1 MSIFIHMDVFEKTS
15 LAQALKVAFTYQ
27 QYSDLMTTMANEGKS
42 TGEAP
47 TDAYINYTKLNARRM
62 QRWDKTLTFSE
73 ADIDSIQSFSY
84 EVNWLVFTESWCG
97 DASPALPVMH
107 KITEINP
114 NIALKIIL
122 RDEHPELMQR
132 FLTNGAWSIPK
143 LVQLEPQTNRILGT
157 WGPRSTKATQLVEA
171 FKMEHGTLTA
181 AFRESLQIWYNKDKG
196 QSILEDLLLLLAL
209 K

>member
-1 MSIFIHMDVFEKTS
+1 MDVSEKTS
-15 LAQALKVAFTYQ
+15 LAQALEVAFTYQ
-27 QYSDLMTTMANEGKS
+27 QYSDLVRTMANEGKS

-62 QRWDKTLTFSE
+62 QRWDKTLTFTE
-73 ADIDSIQSFSY
+73 ADIASIKSFSN

-157 WGPRSTKATQLVEA
+157 WGPRSTQATQLVEA
-171 FKMEHGTLTA
+171 FKMQHGALTA

-196 QSILEDLLLLLAL
+196 QSILGDLLLLLAL